1 MIQIT
6 EKAVSEA
13 QKFAHS
19 NLPD

>member
-1 MIQIT
+1 MIEIT